1 MGLRGELGH
10 VQLSEKDERPVSGPV
25 LRSSLHSICITRYR
39 VFFVWSYPVAMV
51 QRSGGQISTEDRSR
65 DRHEP
70 DGTYY
75 ALADDTILNDPSE
88 IVAGIRSRP
97 ATDYPDHGFVIDLTE
112 ASEFLDHARE
122 LDPLERALEEA
133 VAGTIPAVY
142 YPTTR
147 HDIVT
152 CLTASHAVTVHPD
165 LDEEETLD
173 EGLPKDPEGDSGEAA
188 FEDPGV
194 RSPSREADGPND
206 PSDISAAPGA
216 H

>member
-1 MGLRGELGH
+1 MHLEYQALLKADP
-10 VQLSEKDERPVSGPV
+10 QLEARLSSFPGQIFSGRRHPAKGV
-25 LRSSLHSICITRYR
+25 CG
-39 VFFVWSYPVAMV
+39 VFFCYALPALDKEK
-51 QRSGGQISTEDRSR
+51 GEFTEEAGSTRWY
-65 DRHEP
+65 
-70 DGTYY
+70 YY